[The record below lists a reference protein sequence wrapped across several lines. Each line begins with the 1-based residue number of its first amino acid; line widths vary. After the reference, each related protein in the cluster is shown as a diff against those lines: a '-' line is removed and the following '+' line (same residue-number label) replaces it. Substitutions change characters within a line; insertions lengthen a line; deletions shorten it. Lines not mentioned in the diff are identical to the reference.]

1 MYSPHPVNNVAI
13 PTKYPK
19 HFNVLLFFIF
29 YFTEEGVYNDMA
41 RAKRKSKRRTKNK
54 KTIPLNLKS
63 LGSDI
68 SKYPFVEIKWSDIEG
83 DSGWSDT
90 RSLNSSKLPI
100 CVSKGYLVSQKKGIT
115 RIFTDYIKTRDK
127 ETFETIGNTT
137 LIPTS
142 VIQSIKKLS

>member
-41 RAKRKSKRRTKNK
+41 RAKRKSKRRVRNK